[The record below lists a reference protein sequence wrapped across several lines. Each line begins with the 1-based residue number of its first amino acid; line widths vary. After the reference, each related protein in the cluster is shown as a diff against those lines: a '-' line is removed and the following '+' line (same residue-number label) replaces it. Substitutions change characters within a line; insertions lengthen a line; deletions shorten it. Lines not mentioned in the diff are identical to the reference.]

1 VADHRKAL
9 KQIEESSSITGVNTE
24 SEEDS
29 SSSDESDTAQEG
41 LETDWEIR
49 LRKIVNSISEEIRSL
64 YRISVLLRCP
74 RNPSK
79 SLRSSH
85 STISSYAAL
94 KATADYTHISEKIRQ
109 WRDYTIRS
117 KLGADQRYVMT
128 ENEDQLKKNAHREMT
143 DIVFFC
149 ERLTWANLFRRKQ
162 FDHWFDC
169 PDVPESQERTLNT
182 IPNRLHYSDMH
193 TSLSTDA
200 KTTSGKNYHIEDLLT
215 VYTNPVVGPV
225 YTNPVVGPVYSN
237 PVVGRLDATEPPN
250 VPRRS
255 KTDPNF
261 ECPFCHIVLDSEM
274 MQKRETWK

>member
-1 VADHRKAL
+1 VADHRKAI
-9 KQIEESSSITGVNTE
+9 KHTEESSSITGVNTE
-24 SEEDS
+24 SEENS

-41 LETDWEIR
+41 LETGWEMR

-79 SLRSSH
+79 SLRSSN

-94 KATADYTHISEKIRQ
+94 KVTADYTHISEKIRQ
-109 WRDYTIRS
+109 WRDYAMRS
-117 KLGADQRYVMT
+117 KLGTDQRYVMT
-128 ENEDQLKKNAHREMT
+128 ENEDQLQKKNAYREMT

-162 FDHWFDC
+162 FDHWVDC
-169 PDVPESQERTLNT
+169 PDVPELQERALDTVAA
-182 IPNRLHYSDMH
+182 PDQVKDQSSSDIH

-200 KTTSGKNYHIEDLLT
+200 KSTLGKNYHIEDLLT
-215 VYTNPVVGPV
+215 IYAN
-225 YTNPVVGPVYSN
+225 SA
-237 PVVGRLDATEPPN
+237 VGRSDATDVPE

>member
-1 VADHRKAL
+1 VADHRKAI

-24 SEEDS
+24 SEDDS
-29 SSSDESDTAQEG
+29 SSSDESHTAQED

-169 PDVPESQERTLNT
+169 PDVPESQERTSNT
-182 IPNRLHYSDMH
+182 IPNRLYFSMH

-200 KTTSGKNYHIEDLLT
+200 KSTSGKNYHIEDLLT

-225 YTNPVVGPVYSN
+225 YFNSVVRRS
-237 PVVGRLDATEPPN
+237 DATEPPK

-255 KTDPNF
+255 TTDPNF
-261 ECPFCHIVLDSEM
+261 NCPFCRIVLDSEM